1 MKKKKKQNIVLVA
14 LAVITIAAVVSYNYY
29 IDQNKVKG
37 FNFGNELQQIQDD
50 LKKLQNEFDSKMIQL
65 EEGDLT
71 KEEFLEYSKNHL
83 SVLEKIIPRYS
94 ELLPP
99 ESFITSVKL
108 FKLSTE
114 SQLESDREFIK
125 WIETGDESHKLRSD
139 SLIQEAFQYE
149 LSALAEYKAV
159 QQGTKP

>member
-1 MKKKKKQNIVLVA
+1 MAV
-14 LAVITIAAVVSYNYY
+14 AVIIILGVVGYNYVA
-29 IDQNKVKG
+29 DQNKVKG
-37 FNFGNELQQIQDD
+37 NIFGNELQQIQDD
-50 LKKLQNEFDSKMIQL
+50 LKKLQTEFDSKMIQL

-71 KEEFLEYSKNHL
+71 KEEFLEYSKNHV
-83 SVLEKIIPRYS
+83 SELEKIVPRYS

-99 ESFITSVKL
+99 ESFSTSVEL
-108 FKLSTE
+108 FRLSTE

-125 WIETGDESHKLRSD
+125 WIETEDESHKVRSD

-149 LSALAEYKAV
+149 LAALAEYKAV

>member
-1 MKKKKKQNIVLVA
+1 MKKKQKQNIA
-14 LAVITIAAVVSYNYY
+14 LAAIAAIVISGVIAYNYY
-29 IDQNKVKG
+29 SDQNKVRG

-71 KEEFLEYSKNHL
+71 KDEFLEYSKNHVSEL
-83 SVLEKIIPRYS
+83 GKIVPRYN
-94 ELLPP
+94 ELMPP
-99 ESFITSVKL
+99 ESFSSSVEL
-108 FKLSTE
+108 FRLSTE
-114 SQLESDREFIK
+114 SQLESDKEFIK
-125 WIETGDESHKLRSD
+125 WVETGDESHKIRSD

-149 LSALAEYKAV
+149 LAALAEYKAV

>member
-1 MKKKKKQNIVLVA
+1 M
-14 LAVITIAAVVSYNYY
+14 VIATIIIAGVVSYNYY
-29 IDQNKVKG
+29 IDQNKLRG

-71 KEEFLEYSKNHL
+71 KDEFIDYSKNHI
-83 SVLEKIIPRYS
+83 SEFEKIIPRYS

-99 ESFITSVKL
+99 EPFITSVEL

-114 SQLESDREFIK
+114 SQLESDIEFIR
-125 WIETGDESHKLRSD
+125 WIETDEESHKIRSN

-149 LSALAEYKAV
+149 LAALAEYKAV

>member
-1 MKKKKKQNIVLVA
+1 MKKKKKQSIALV
-14 LAVITIAAVVSYNYY
+14 TIATIIIVGIVAYNYH

-65 EEGDLT
+65 DEGEMT

-83 SVLEKIIPRYS
+83 SELKKIIPKYS

-99 ESFITSVKL
+99 EPFIPSVEL
-108 FKLSTE
+108 FRLSTE
-114 SQLESDREFIK
+114 SQLESDKEFIK
-125 WIETGDESHKLRSD
+125 WVETDEESHKIRSD

-149 LSALAEYKAV
+149 LAALAEYKAV
-159 QQGTKP
+159 QQGSKP